1 MAHRIDASSHSSP
14 ALPLAFLL
22 LLVPCLVVS
31 ANEASRLPDAPCDSD
46 GSQSAHFWWPWS
58 TGARKITARRLVQT
72 RSAEVTAAAGRMLAT
87 KNDSPLPS
95 RLPAVPSPTPTAT
108 TSASSQKSTQKSK
121 AKSPKGSVSTGV
133 MPPSPSTSPPPKK
146 NPPGTKSPAPA
157 SGGKTPATGG
167 KSPPNKNPAS
177 PPKGGNTPGGKT
189 PPGTTKPQSP
199 KLPPSSPP
207 TPKSPP
213 SPPKNTNTS
222 SQKPPASPASPAA
235 PAKPPTPSP
244 PPAPKP
250 RPPKR
255 RDANET
261 VPTGPSNAVGSA
273 DCQYQGAK
281 ELAAC
286 AVGFAQTAGV
296 RGGQALDVTRY
307 TVESEYDT
315 LDGSR
320 MSVGSLRW
328 AVTYL
333 RDGAYI
339 RFARSME
346 IVLQGNLFLRPRTT
360 IDGQGFHVRITN
372 GSIVIQNVNDVIV
385 HNIEVSGQPRGDLI
399 PIYNSSR
406 VWVDHCRLYGGLT
419 GTVDV
424 GKGSTD
430 VTISNSYVSSYGQT
444 MQLGLSDVENA
455 DTAMRVTLYRNWFN
469 ASGAMQPLCR
479 KGSCHIANN
488 VYSSWGYYAIAA
500 RKGAVIRSERNFFR
514 PDPAGRRKEVT
525 PYWKGMPPTDG
536 NYDSTVTIVSIDD
549 FLAGNATF
557 SDTAYRGPK
566 PVFTPPYALTF
577 PKSTRNL
584 EAWVQVN
591 AGPKYDALL
600 ELDPPN
606 PDFLPP
612 APSPPP
618 APDSPPLATPP
629 PAPANG
635 TEGNG
640 TAAPPAPAPSPPPPP
655 PESPDCQYAPGA
667 SRADELAACAV
678 GFAAAGLAGGNGS
691 AGNTTDGSS
700 AAGGNPGNAGRPV
713 YVVTLDEDFAASSR
727 QGSLRWGISN
737 FARTGAVFRF
747 ARDMTIQLAAPLYVK
762 SQTTIDARG
771 RSVNLVGDSL
781 LVQHASGVII
791 HNIEMSGSVRS
802 PAHIALYNS
811 TGVWIDHC
819 RFTNTSTSSGA
830 IELARNSTGVTISN
844 CHFSSNQRGFTLHL
858 GQADGDNI
866 NSGMNVTVYRNWF
879 DGSASPA
886 WQPMCRLGLCHVANN
901 LYTAWT
907 ADAMEARVAAQV
919 LLEQNQFVAGPAS
932 RQVVGNTTAPVPGLV
947 AAVNNTLLQGTDGG
961 AVGSATAATWGPV
974 YVAVEGGAQ
983 VFVPPYALDLA
994 PLDANFTAFV
1004 KANAGPHA
1012 K

>member
-1 MAHRIDASSHSSP
+1 
-14 ALPLAFLL
+14 
-22 LLVPCLVVS
+22 
-31 ANEASRLPDAPCDSD
+31 
-46 GSQSAHFWWPWS
+46 
-58 TGARKITARRLVQT
+58 
-72 RSAEVTAAAGRMLAT
+72 MLAT
-87 KNDSPLPS
+87 KESSTLPS
-95 RLPAVPSPTPTAT
+95 RLPDMPSPTPTVT
-108 TSASSQKSTQKSK
+108 TSATSSAKKSK
-121 AKSPKGSVSTGV
+121 APKGSVSTGV
-133 MPPSPSTSPPPKK
+133 MPPESTKKPTPANPKPTSPSPKK
-146 NPPGTKSPAPA
+146 PAPSPKTPAPA
-157 SGGKTPATGG
+157 PGG
-167 KSPPNKNPAS
+167 KSPV
-177 PPKGGNTPGGKT
+177 PGGKT
-189 PPGTTKPQSP
+189 PSTKTPSPSP
-199 KLPPSSPP
+199 KGGSPP
-207 TPKSPP
+207 ASPKPSQGSPNLPKSPPSTP
-213 SPPKNTNTS
+213 SPPKNTS
-222 SQKPPASPASPAA
+222 ASGQKPPASPTSP
-235 PAKPPTPSP
+235 PVSP
-244 PPAPKP
+244 PPPSPKPAPPPKP
-250 RPPKR
+250 RPTKR

-273 DCQYQGAK
+273 DCQYQAAK
-281 ELAAC
+281 ELASC
-286 AVGFAQTAGV
+286 AMGFAQTAGV
-296 RGGQALDVTRY
+296 KGGQALEVTRY
-307 TVESEYDT
+307 IVENEFDS
-315 LDGSR
+315 LDGSQ

-372 GSIVIQNVNDVIV
+372 GSIVMQNVNDVIV

-406 VWVDHCRLYGGLT
+406 VWVDHCRLFGGLT

-430 VTISNSYVSSYGQT
+430 VTISNNYVSSYGQT

-455 DTAMRVTLYRNWFN
+455 DTSMRVTLYRNWFN

-479 KGSCHIANN
+479 KGWCHVANN
-488 VYSSWGYYAIAA
+488 VYTSWGYYAIAA
-500 RKGAVIRSERNFFR
+500 RKGAVIRSEKNFFR

-536 NYDSTVTIVSIDD
+536 SYDPTVTIVSIDD

-557 SDTAYRGPK
+557 SDTAYRGPT
-566 PVFTPPYALTF
+566 PVFTPPYTLTF
-577 PKSTRNL
+577 PKSTRML
-584 EAWVQVN
+584 ETWVQFN

-606 PDFLPP
+606 PAFLPP

-618 APDSPPLATPP
+618 SPDSTAGNAT
-629 PAPANG
+629 A
-635 TEGNG
+635 GNG
-640 TAAPPAPAPSPPPPP
+640 TAGNATAGNATAGNATAGNSTANNGTAANGTVASPPPPPPPP

-667 SRADELAACAV
+667 NGADGLSACAV
-678 GFAAAGLAGGNGS
+678 GFAAAALASGNGS
-691 AGNTTDGSS
+691 TGNTTDGSS
-700 AAGGNPGNAGRPV
+700 GERPV

-737 FARTGAVFRF
+737 YARTGAVFRF

-762 SQTTIDARG
+762 SLTTIDARG
-771 RSVNLVGDSL
+771 RSVKLVGDSL
-781 LVQHASGVII
+781 LVQHSRGVII
-791 HNIEMSGSVRS
+791 HNIEISGSVRA

-811 TGVWIDHC
+811 TGVWVDHC
-819 RFTNTSTSSGA
+819 RFSNTSTLSGA

-844 CHFSSNQRGFTLHL
+844 CHFASNQQGFALHL
-858 GQADGDNI
+858 GQSDSDNI

-879 DGSASPA
+879 DGSAVPA

-901 LYTAWT
+901 LYTGWT
-907 ADAMEARVAAQV
+907 GDAMEARVAAQV
-919 LLEQNQFVAGPAS
+919 LLEQNQFQAGAAS
-932 RQVVGNTTAPVPGLV
+932 RQVVANTTAPVPGLV
-947 AAVNNTLLQGTDGG
+947 AAVNNTLLQWTDGG
-961 AVGSATAATWGPV
+961 GAVAPVSVTWGPV
-974 YVAVEGGAQ
+974 YVAVEGGVQ
-983 VFVPPYALDLA
+983 VFVPPYGLDLM
-994 PLDANFTAFV
+994 PLDGNFTAFV